1 MGRVLPLAMTW
12 LFCHQLGA
20 RLGCKSLHLVLHAGT
35 HESKSLSWLKSPADE
50 ALQTKAS
57 LLHRYRSPS

>member
-12 LFCHQLGA
+12 LLFYQLGA

-35 HESKSLSWLKSPADE
+35 HESKSLSWLKSPEDE
-50 ALQTKAS
+50 ALQTMAS
-57 LLHRYRSPS
+57 SLNRYRSPI